1 MKDNRVTLLQA
12 KRLKR
17 MGYNNPS
24 TAYSIGNTLV
34 KYQEPN
40 DWNHKRD
47 YSNLTFPYIS
57 IPTCDEVIEW
67 LYNKY
72 NIYIH
77 ILILRRRTTDLKFLY
92 TIIKQSKILHNEFI
106 REFRDFNCAKRAAI
120 AKALTLIENHK

>member
-1 MKDNRVTLLQA
+1 MNDNRVTLLQA

-24 TAYSIGNTLV
+24 AAYLIGNTLV
-34 KYQEPN
+34 KYQAPN

-57 IPTCDEVIEW
+57 MPTCDEVLEW

-72 NIYIH
+72 DIYVNIQ
-77 ILILRRRTTDLKFLY
+77 RWVTDLKFSY
-92 TIIKQSKILHNEFI
+92 SIVKQSKILHIEFI
-106 REFRDFNCAKRAAI
+106 REFRDLNCAKRTAI
-120 AKALTLIENHK
+120 AKALTILQQENK

>member
-24 TAYSIGNTLV
+24 TAYLIGNTLV
-34 KYQEPN
+34 KYQAPN

-57 IPTCDEVIEW
+57 VPTCDEVIEW
-67 LYNKY
+67 LYNKHNVY
-72 NIYIH
+72 IDIIAQMNKRSFKYDIYRNDFRVDSLCLVSYKNI
-77 ILILRRRTTDLKFLY
+77 
-92 TIIKQSKILHNEFI
+92 
-106 REFRDFNCAKRAAI
+106 NCVKRAAI
-120 AKALTLIENHK
+120 SKALTFIQIVH

>member
-24 TAYSIGNTLV
+24 TAYLIGNTLV
-34 KYQEPN
+34 KYQASN

-57 IPTCDEVIEW
+57 VPTCDEVIEW
-67 LYNKY
+67 LFDKY
-72 NIYIH
+72 NIYIQIVRWREANKFSYH
-77 ILILRRRTTDLKFLY
+77 IAKDM
-92 TIIKQSKILHNEFI
+92 KILYDGTGRMFKYN
-106 REFRDFNCAKRAAI
+106 NCVKRSAI
-120 AKALTLIENHK
+120 AKALTVLQQENK